1 MLDNL
6 RRAKLN
12 LSLITVPTD
21 YFDTIKTQLQLQDI
35 SFTEFYGKLEV
46 NNKDIEK
53 VDRVLKEVIVPNL
66 LPAQFYWL
74 LAKAG
79 LEPAIEILLE
89 NLKQT
94 DENKYAMYKGFLAGA
109 RYYEFNKALGMLEQ
123 AKPVIEQAYPEL
135 DLSVPTL
142 KALWLQAANF

>member
-12 LSLITVPTD
+12 LSLITVPAD
-21 YFDTIKTQLQLQDI
+21 YLDTIKTQLQLQNI
-35 SFTEFYGKLEV
+35 SFTDAYGKLEV
-46 NNKDIEK
+46 SNKDIEK
-53 VDRVLKEVIVPNL
+53 IDLVLKEVIIPNL

-79 LEPAIEILLE
+79 LEQAIDTLLE
-89 NLKQT
+89 SLKQT
-94 DENKYAMYKGFLAGA
+94 DEDKYAMYKGFLAGA
-109 RYYEFNKALGMLEQ
+109 RFYEFSKALHMLEQ
-123 AKPVIEQAYPEL
+123 AKPVIELAYPEL

-142 KALWLQAANF
+142 KAIWLQALKF